1 MVAEGGGSQTWKLK
15 DFEIGKALGRGKF
28 GSVYLAREKSSKF
41 VVALKVLQKRQLS
54 QKMVLHQLRREIEIQ
69 MHIRHPN
76 ITRMY
81 AYFFDNSRIY
91 MVLQY
96 ANGGE
101 MYKYLKKKRRFAE
114 KEASNYIRQVMEAL
128 YYLHKKNVIHR
139 DLKPENILLHH
150 GKVLL
155 ADFGWSVH
163 SPDKDIKRETF
174 CGTLDY
180 LAPELIERQPH
191 DHRIDLW
198 ALGILTFELLVGKPP
213 FEMIGQA
220 KTIRAIVQC
229 HFRYPGFVSQEA
241 RTFIGSFLR
250 KNMNARN
257 TLRAAAKFPFIKNH
271 LPAKET
277 NI

>member
-1 MVAEGGGSQTWKLK
+1 MVDGGGSQTWKLQ

-69 MHIRHPN
+69 MHIRHPH

-101 MYKYLKKKRRFAE
+101 MYKHLKKKRRFAE
-114 KEASNYIRQVMEAL
+114 PEASRYIRQVMEAL
-128 YYLHKKNVIHR
+128 YYLHKKNIIHR

-198 ALGILTFELLVGKPP
+198 ALGILTFEFLVGKPP
-213 FEMIGQA
+213 FEMIGQT
-220 KTIRAIVQC
+220 KTIQAIVQC
-229 HFRYPGFVSQEA
+229 HYRYPGFVSHEA

-250 KNMNARN
+250 KRMRGRN
-257 TLRAAAKFPFIKNH
+257 TLRAAAKLPFIKKY

-277 NI
+277 GV